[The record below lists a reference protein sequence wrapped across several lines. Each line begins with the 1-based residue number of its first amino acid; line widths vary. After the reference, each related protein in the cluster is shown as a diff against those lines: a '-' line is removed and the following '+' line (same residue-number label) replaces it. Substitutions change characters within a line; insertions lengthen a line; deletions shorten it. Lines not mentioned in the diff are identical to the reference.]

1 MNRKATGLTIFVV
14 FLFSLFTSNFSCAE
28 SSVQVPFSYDELSA
42 KISVSSPVGNSTYS
56 SPDVDVNVSVY
67 IGGTEYV
74 KESHY
79 IPYQNISFIYS
90 LDDSDWQNMTLV
102 SASSPQIF
110 PSLVNNYWYA
120 TMRVN
125 YTTVLHNVTEGSH
138 FLKIDITPN
147 SIPLREEGSE
157 GKPLITFSVI
167 NQPLIDWTLI
177 GVIIVVIVVSVIA
190 ISLIYVKKVKAKQVK
205 TQAAL

>member
-14 FLFSLFTSNFSCAE
+14 FLFSLFTSNFGCAE

-56 SPDVDVNVSVY
+56 SSDVDVNVSVY

-79 IPYQNISFIYS
+79 IPYQNIRFIYS
-90 LDDSDWQNMTLV
+90 LDGSEWQNLTFV
-102 SASSPQIF
+102 SASSPLIF
-110 PSLVNNYWYA
+110 PSLVNNYWYV

-167 NQPLIDWTLI
+167 NQPLIDWTLV
-177 GVIIVVIVVSVIA
+177 GVLVVVIIVSVVVVSLV
-190 ISLIYVKKVKAKQVK
+190 YFKKVKPKHG
-205 TQAAL
+205 

>member
-1 MNRKATGLTIFVV
+1 MNRKVIGLTIFVV
-14 FLFSLFTSNFSCAE
+14 FLSSLFTSNFGCAE

-56 SPDVDVNVSVY
+56 SSDVDVNISVY

-110 PSLVNNYWYA
+110 PSLVNNYWYV

-157 GKPLITFSVI
+157 GKPMITFSVI

-177 GVIIVVIVVSVIA
+177 GIIIVVIAVSVIA
-190 ISLIYVKKVKAKQVK
+190 ISLIYVKKVKAKHG
-205 TQAAL
+205 